1 MMSDQQSQEPFDPAR
16 EELIDTPA
24 VFAADESIG
33 EKPTDEEGGVDS
45 AGRQT
50 SIRVHVSLL
59 DSLMTLAGE
68 LVLSR
73 NQLLQTINAGGLKSA
88 EAVGQR
94 IDLITSELQE
104 AIMLTRM
111 QPIGNVFG
119 KFPRIV
125 RDLAAQL
132 DKNVDLSIFGK
143 EVELDKTI
151 IEAIGDPL
159 THLVRNAVDHGIE
172 VPEVRRQR
180 GKPETGSVVLR
191 AFHEAGQVVIEIE
204 DDGAG
209 LDGDKLAALALRQGL
224 VTGEQVQSMSD
235 KEKVNL
241 IFMPGFS
248 SADTVTEISGRG
260 VGMDVVKSNFDKL
273 GGQIDITSETGKG
286 TAISIKLPL
295 TLAIIPC
302 QVILTEGE
310 RYAIPQVNLE
320 ELLRIPA
327 HLVKERIEIV
337 GSAEVVRLRGKLLP
351 LVRLADALGIERTY
365 TDPDDG
371 SVKIDRRRRI
381 ADRRSKQSPLTGTP
395 GNPDQDTAES
405 MAPARRESPD
415 RRTAPDSAL
424 NIVVVSA
431 GPITYGLIVDRLEDS
446 EEIVIK
452 PLGRHLQHCQGYA
465 GATIMGDGRIALIL
479 DVANLATMAHLSS
492 VDGSDRATEI
502 QQETESQIA
511 AAEDSRSVL
520 IFRSSET
527 EQFGIPLDQVER
539 IEKIK
544 RSDIEYLGAKRVMQY
559 RDGSLHLICVDD
571 IAQVQPLAER
581 EDLLVIVFSFGTH
594 SIGLLACG
602 PIDTRD
608 IAARSDEE
616 TLRQPGIAGSTII
629 GGQTTL
635 LVDINEMVGQ
645 LYPEWF

>member
-1 MMSDQQSQEPFDPAR
+1 MMSDLKSQEPFDPAK
-16 EELIDTPA
+16 EELIDTSA
-24 VFAADESIG
+24 VFAGEESAG
-33 EKPTDEEGGVDS
+33 EKPTDEEHGVDS

-73 NQLLQTINAGGLKSA
+73 NQLLQTISAGGLKSA

-119 KFPRIV
+119 KLPRIV
-125 RDLAAQL
+125 RDLAARL
-132 DKNVDLSIFGK
+132 DKQVDLSIFGK

-159 THLVRNAVDHGIE
+159 THLVRNAVVHGIE
-172 VPEVRRQR
+172 PPELRRQL
-180 GKPETGSVVLR
+180 GKPEAGSVVLR

-209 LDGDKLAALALRQGL
+209 LDSEQLASLALRQGL
-224 VTGEQVQSMSD
+224 VTAEQVQSMSD
-235 KEKVNL
+235 KEKMNL
-241 IFMPGFS
+241 VFQPGFS
-248 SADTVTEISGRG
+248 SADTVTEVSGRG

-327 HLVKERIEIV
+327 HLAKERIEIV

-371 SVKIDRRRRI
+371 NVKIDRRRRI
-381 ADRRSKQSPLTGTP
+381 ADRRSKQSP
-395 GNPDQDTAES
+395 
-405 MAPARRESPD
+405 
-415 RRTAPDSAL
+415 
-424 NIVVVSA
+424 
-431 GPITYGLIVDRLEDS
+431 
-446 EEIVIK
+446 
-452 PLGRHLQHCQGYA
+452 
-465 GATIMGDGRIALIL
+465 
-479 DVANLATMAHLSS
+479 
-492 VDGSDRATEI
+492 
-502 QQETESQIA
+502 
-511 AAEDSRSVL
+511 
-520 IFRSSET
+520 
-527 EQFGIPLDQVER
+527 
-539 IEKIK
+539 
-544 RSDIEYLGAKRVMQY
+544 
-559 RDGSLHLICVDD
+559 
-571 IAQVQPLAER
+571 
-581 EDLLVIVFSFGTH
+581 
-594 SIGLLACG
+594 
-602 PIDTRD
+602 
-608 IAARSDEE
+608 
-616 TLRQPGIAGSTII
+616 
-629 GGQTTL
+629 
-635 LVDINEMVGQ
+635 
-645 LYPEWF
+645 